1 MLLRKGQSLLFVT
14 LASRGA
20 ETSGPADESW
30 ASAAERLL
38 LTAYPDLELRTET
51 HAFACASA
59 ERPEP
64 GWLEAARRM
73 KPDWLALPP
82 LTVRDLE
89 AAQGNGVTLSP
100 ELFKAALGRVLT
112 EARAHAKRVTLLL
125 PYGLDAE
132 EANRLLPYADA
143 AYSAAWDAGC
153 QPVDAQSAI
162 DFAANRHA
170 ILADESDKAAL
181 RADVELALANAFLP
195 RLGFQWVKRNSFV
208 LPPSELSPRC
218 MPFSS

>member
-14 LASRGA
+14 LASRDA
-20 ETSGPADESW
+20 ETYGSAEESW
-30 ASAAERLL
+30 ASVAERLL
-38 LTAYPDLELRTET
+38 QTAYPDLELRTET

-64 GWLEAARRM
+64 SWLEAARRM

-82 LTVRDLE
+82 LTVRDVE
-89 AAQGNGVTLSP
+89 AAEDKGVELSP
-100 ELFKAALGRVLT
+100 ERFKAALAGVLAQ
-112 EARAHAKRVTLLL
+112 ARAHASRVTLLL

-153 QPVDAQSAI
+153 QPIDAQSAI
-162 DFAANRHA
+162 DFAVNRHA
-170 ILADESDKAAL
+170 HLAGETDQAAL

-195 RLGFQWVKRNSFV
+195 RVGFQWVRRSSFV
-208 LPPSELSPRC
+208 LPPSELPPLR